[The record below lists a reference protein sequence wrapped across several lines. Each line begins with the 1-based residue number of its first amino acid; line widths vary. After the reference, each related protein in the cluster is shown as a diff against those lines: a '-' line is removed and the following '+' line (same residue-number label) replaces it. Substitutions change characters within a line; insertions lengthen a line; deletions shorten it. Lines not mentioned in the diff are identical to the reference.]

1 MEIAQ
6 LIEIAK
12 ALPDPES
19 RAKFATELY
28 QDAKIELYEAASI
41 AGGTP
46 RDFRKRLEILS
57 ISIRPLP
64 EIYYFGYMQA
74 GYGHALMHCNGSTAR
89 EDCIEGFPWQLH
101 QLDATL
107 CPGYQGPYKTPDQR
121 EGSALLHHESE
132 WTALAFWDR
141 SGDRRGMSNNPFIAR
156 GEHSAAQLR

>member
-74 GYGHALMHCNGSTAR
+74 GYGHALMHSNGSTPP
-89 EDCIEGFPWQLH
+89 EDCIEVFPWQFNHPDDTLSPGH
-101 QLDATL
+101 QE
-107 CPGYQGPYKTPDQR
+107 PSKTP
-121 EGSALLHHESE
+121 
-132 WTALAFWDR
+132 
-141 SGDRRGMSNNPFIAR
+141 
-156 GEHSAAQLR
+156 